1 MSQQYSD
8 EDGWKMISTQSIM
21 KSWGNMLTFML
32 SYGLKPYNAEDY
44 DEANAIIDAMKE
56 GDWGEMSAAEK
67 AEVRARYLKQG
78 KP

>member
-1 MSQQYSD
+1 MH
-8 EDGWKMISTQSIM
+8 
-21 KSWGNMLTFML
+21 NFML
-32 SYGLKPYNAEDY
+32 SYGLKPHNAGDY

>member
-8 EDGWKMISTQSIM
+8 EDGWKMISTQSII
-21 KSWGNMLTFML
+21 KSWGNMHNFML
-32 SYGLKPYNAEDY
+32 SYGLKPHNAEDY

-67 AEVRARYLKQG
+67 AEVRARYLKHSKQ
-78 KP
+78 